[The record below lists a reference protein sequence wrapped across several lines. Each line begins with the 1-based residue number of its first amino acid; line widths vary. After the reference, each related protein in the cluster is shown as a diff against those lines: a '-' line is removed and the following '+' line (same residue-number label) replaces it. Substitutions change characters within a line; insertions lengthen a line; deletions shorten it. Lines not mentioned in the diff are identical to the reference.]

1 MLVLSHSIITKDFPQ
16 GSSPLNVVVSSCDK
30 SYPNTERRRT
40 TVAPPPHRLR
50 SPAYCAFAAVIF
62 PGACAAVILA
72 ASAVVVSAGDEPNGG
87 TRTTPGMSCAVARCC
102 CSSKML
108 GKIANSNIAP
118 ILKIMPKEA
127 LDIISQY
134 RECQLY
140 K

>member
-1 MLVLSHSIITKDFPQ
+1 MS
-16 GSSPLNVVVSSCDK
+16 
-30 SYPNTERRRT
+30 
-40 TVAPPPHRLR
+40 PPHRLR
-50 SPAYCAFAAVIF
+50 STAYCASAAVL
-62 PGACAAVILA
+62 LA
-72 ASAVVVSAGDEPNGG
+72 ASAAVLLAGDEPNGG

-108 GKIANSNIAP
+108 GKIANNNTAP
-118 ILKIMPKEA
+118 ILKIIPKEA

>member
-1 MLVLSHSIITKDFPQ
+1 MLFCCCTLVVLLLATSD
-16 GSSPLNVVVSSCDK
+16 VVF
-30 SYPNTERRRT
+30 
-40 TVAPPPHRLR
+40 TVGPTGFGVIGGGVEDVVL
-50 SPAYCAFAAVIF
+50 AALA
-62 PGACAAVILA
+62 GACAAVILDACA
-72 ASAVVVSAGDEPNGG
+72 AVVSAGDEPNGA

-108 GKIANSNIAP
+108 GKIANNNTAP
-118 ILKIMPKEA
+118 IVKIMPKEA